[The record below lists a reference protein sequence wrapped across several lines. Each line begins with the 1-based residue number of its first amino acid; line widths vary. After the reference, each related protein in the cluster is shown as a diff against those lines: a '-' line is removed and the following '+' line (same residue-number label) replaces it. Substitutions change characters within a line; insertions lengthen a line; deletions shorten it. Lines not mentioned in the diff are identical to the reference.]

1 MFAVSRSA
9 LFAVSLSLLGSLLIA
24 QDGKTPPTP
33 TPAGKQ
39 EKQGEKKETYAV
51 VEAGHHVSAMAD
63 SAVEA
68 MRKQKHAAFEAAM
81 AEYNKEKAAAE
92 ASKQTFDKKAPKE
105 EVITVVKTGLA
116 SMADAEKAIAEM
128 KKAKEGEKG
137 DKPKDKPAPAPA
149 PHGDGGH
156 KKPKG

>member
-1 MFAVSRSA
+1 MFAVSRSV
-9 LFAVSLSLLGSLLIA
+9 LFAVSLSLLGSVLVA
-24 QDGKTPPTP
+24 QDGKTPPAP

-51 VEAGHHVSAMAD
+51 VQTGHHISAMAD

-68 MRKQKHAAFEAAM
+68 MKKEKHAAFEAAM
-81 AEYNKEKAAAE
+81 AEYTKAKAAAE
-92 ASKQTFDKKAPKE
+92 ASKQTFDKKPPKE

-116 SMADAEKAIAEM
+116 SMADAEKAVAEM
-128 KKAKEGEKG
+128 KKAEKAEKS
-137 DKPKDKPAPAPA
+137 DKPKEGGEKPA
-149 PHGDGGH
+149 HGTDSGH